1 LDFLIALAG
10 SFAVLSLMMA
20 IGFIIAMRC
29 GNGGWADTIWT
40 FGVGLAGLTAIFI
53 LGGPEPGPRHWLA
66 AGLAAL
72 WSLRLGVY
80 LFGRTQGKA
89 EDARYADLRREWGEA
104 HPRRLF
110 WFLQAQ
116 AVAGLPLVGAMALAA
131 NRPGPIDM
139 FDVVGAAVLL
149 TGVVG
154 TGVSD
159 WQLARFKAD
168 PRNKGCVCDV
178 GLWSLSRHP
187 NYFFEWLSWCAWPI
201 IAFDIV
207 DYPIGLLALLAP
219 ALMYHLLAHVSGVPP
234 LEAHMERSR
243 PEAFAA
249 YKARVPVFFPKLF

>member
-1 LDFLIALAG
+1 MDFLIALAA
-10 SFAVLSLMMA
+10 SLAVLSLVMTF
-20 IGFIIAMRC
+20 GFIIAMRS

-40 FGVGLAGLTAIFI
+40 FGVGLAGLTAVFI
-53 LGGPEPGPRHWLA
+53 LGGSEPGPRHLMA

-80 LFGRTQGKA
+80 LFGRTRGKA
-89 EDARYADLRREWGEA
+89 EDARYANLRREWGED

-116 AVAGLPLVGAMALAA
+116 AFAALPLVGAIALAA
-131 NRPGPIDM
+131 NRPGPIDA
-139 FDVVGAAVLL
+139 FDVAGAAVLL

-154 TGVSD
+154 TGLSD

-168 PRNKGCVCDV
+168 PRNKGRVCDV

-207 DYPIGLLALLAP
+207 GYPIGLLALPAP
-219 ALMYHLLAHVSGVPP
+219 ALMYYLLAHVSGVPP